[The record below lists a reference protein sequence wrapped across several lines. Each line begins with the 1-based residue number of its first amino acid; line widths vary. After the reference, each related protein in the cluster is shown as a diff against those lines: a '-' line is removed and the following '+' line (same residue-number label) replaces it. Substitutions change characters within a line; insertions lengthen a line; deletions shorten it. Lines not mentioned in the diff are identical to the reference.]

1 MKNFNKKDFEKYIE
15 ILLKWQKS
23 INLISPNTIP
33 MLWERHF
40 EDSLSLYDY
49 IKDKTNIFD
58 IGSGGGF
65 PALVLSIAGIKN
77 ITVVESDKRKCLF
90 LNEIKR
96 AYNLDVQIINDRVE
110 NLTFE
115 NQNCIIGRAFA
126 PLDKFLNLCSGIINK
141 DSEMILLKGVNVNS
155 EIKDSQKDWNFD
167 YKLYKNNDGFIVNIS
182 KIIKK

>member
-33 MLWERHF
+33 VLWERHF

-49 IKDKTNIFD
+49 VKDKQNIFD

-77 ITVVESDKRKCLF
+77 ITLVESDKRKCLF
-90 LNEIKR
+90 LNEVKR
-96 AYNLDVQIINDRVE
+96 AYNLDIKIINDRVE
-110 NLTFE
+110 NLTFK
-115 NQNCIIGRAFA
+115 NKNCIIGRAFA
-126 PLDKFLNLCSGIINK
+126 PLDKFITLCSGIINNET
-141 DSEMILLKGVNVNS
+141 EMFLLKGVNVNN
-155 EIKDSQKDWNFD
+155 EIKDSQKNWNFN
-167 YKLYKNNDGFIVNIS
+167 YQLYKNNDSFVVFISEIS
-182 KIIKK
+182 KK